1 MKHRWAALGAVLALV
16 AVVPR
21 DLFAQGS
28 QQGGDRRGVEGGLRQ
43 NYPNPFNPET
53 FIPFSVG
60 PSQCDD
66 HSKLYRVSVR
76 IYNILTQPIAI
87 PILQGGSG
95 SVAGGQPLEK
105 VQLSCGNYTAYWDGK
120 DKRSGRPAASGIVLY
135 ELEINGRKT
144 YKKGTIAK

>member
-1 MKHRWAALGAVLALV
+1 M
-16 AVVPR
+16 VPR
-21 DLFAQGS
+21 DLIAQGS
-28 QQGGDRRGVEGGLRQ
+28 QGKEQRIEGNLRQ

-53 FIPFSVG
+53 VIPFSVG
-60 PSQCDD
+60 PSACED

-76 IYNILTQPIAI
+76 VYNILTQLVAI

-105 VQLSCGNYTAYWDGK
+105 VQLRCGDYTAYWDGK

-135 ELEINGRKT
+135 ELEVNGRKT
-144 YKKGTIAK
+144 YKKATIAK